1 MRSVIQDRDL
11 GRSSAHGGSRRPGS
25 ALPFRPQSA
34 SSRPPP
40 SSMREAALPES
51 WRQPSPQPYAAR
63 LQELEAAVT
72 AKESEAAELRKRM
85 RDMSNEFNAHL
96 LASESG
102 PMEISAGVVNQ
113 PRVIHA
119 LVRCNVLTKDSGPYS
134 CMEWRD
140 MSRRVSGVVRRTTTL
155 TRVTRKSST
164 NNYTHAACFG
174 GFALS
179 ICAYVF

>member
-134 CMEWRD
+134 CM
-140 MSRRVSGVVRRTTTL
+140 SGVVRRTTTL

-174 GFALS
+174 GLALS

>member
-1 MRSVIQDRDL
+1 
-11 GRSSAHGGSRRPGS
+11 
-25 ALPFRPQSA
+25 
-34 SSRPPP
+34 
-40 SSMREAALPES
+40 MREAALPES

-119 LVRCNVLTKDSGPYS
+119 LVRCNVLTKDSGP
-134 CMEWRD
+134 
-140 MSRRVSGVVRRTTTL
+140 
-155 TRVTRKSST
+155 
-164 NNYTHAACFG
+164 
-174 GFALS
+174 
-179 ICAYVF
+179 